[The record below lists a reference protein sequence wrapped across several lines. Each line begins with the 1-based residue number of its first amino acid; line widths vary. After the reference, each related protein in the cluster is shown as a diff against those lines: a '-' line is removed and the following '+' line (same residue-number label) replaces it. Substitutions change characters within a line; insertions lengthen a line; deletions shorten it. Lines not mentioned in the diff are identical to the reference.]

1 MFVTVAVE
9 VTVFVLVVVTVG
21 VAVTVAVV
29 VTAGQEEQPVAPLL
43 SPSMK
48 CPIWPLLLPPNA
60 DKLGEM
66 NIGPVKQADA
76 DPAVPP
82 VT

>member
-21 VAVTVAVV
+21 VAITVAVV
-29 VTAGQEEQPVAPLL
+29 VTAGQEEHPVAPPL

-60 DKLGEM
+60 DKSGE
-66 NIGPVKQADA
+66 IFKGPVTQADA
-76 DPAVPP
+76 DPVVPP